1 MEKLI
6 EENPAAAEWLPENK
20 PDGSGI
26 GANYVDAFLKPLN
39 CELEDELRLACKR
52 RGLKITVSVG
62 DRKGEAILR
71 RIEHGPDV
79 KCHPPRRADR
89 GIRPGRR
96 KVRARRRQHPGGI
109 LSIFF

>member
-1 MEKLI
+1 MEKVI

-26 GANYVDAFLKPLN
+26 GVNYVDAFLKPLN
-39 CELEDELRLACKR
+39 CELEDEVRLVCKR

-71 RIEHGPDV
+71 RIENGPDV
-79 KCHPPRRADR
+79 RAILHAALTEAFAQAGAKCEHGD
-89 GIRPGRR
+89 GNIR
-96 KVRARRRQHPGGI
+96 VEY
-109 LSIFF
+109 

>member
-39 CELEDELRLACKR
+39 CQLEDEVRLAYKR

-71 RIEHGPDV
+71 RLEHGPDV
-79 KCHPPRRADR
+79 LAILRAALAEAFTKAGASCELID
-89 GIRPGRR
+89 GNIR
-96 KVRARRRQHPGGI
+96 I
-109 LSIFF
+109 NY

>member
-1 MEKLI
+1 MEKVI

-26 GANYVDAFLKPLN
+26 GVNYVDAFLKPLN
-39 CELEDELRLACKR
+39 CELEDEVRLACKR

-71 RIEHGPDV
+71 RIENGPDV
-79 KCHPPRRADR
+79 RAILHAALTEAFAQAGAKCEH
-89 GIRPGRR
+89 GGGNIR
-96 KVRARRRQHPGGI
+96 VEY
-109 LSIFF
+109 

>member
-1 MEKLI
+1 MEKVI

-26 GANYVDAFLKPLN
+26 GVNYVDAFLKPLN
-39 CELEDELRLACKR
+39 CELENEVRLACKR

-71 RIEHGPDV
+71 RIENGPDV
-79 KCHPPRRADR
+79 RAILHAALSEAFAQAGAKCEPGD
-89 GIRPGRR
+89 GNIR
-96 KVRARRRQHPGGI
+96 VEY
-109 LSIFF
+109 

>member
-1 MEKLI
+1 MEKVI

-26 GANYVDAFLKPLN
+26 GVNYVDAFLKPLN
-39 CELEDELRLACKR
+39 CELEDEVRLACKR

-71 RIEHGPDV
+71 RIENGPDV
-79 KCHPPRRADR
+79 RAILHAALIEAFAQAGAKCEHGD
-89 GIRPGRR
+89 GNIR
-96 KVRARRRQHPGGI
+96 VEY
-109 LSIFF
+109 

>member
-1 MEKLI
+1 MEKVI
-6 EENPAAAEWLPENK
+6 KENPIAAEWLPENK

-26 GANYVDAFLKPLN
+26 GVNYVDAFLKPLN

-52 RGLKITVSVG
+52 RGLKITVSLG

-79 KCHPPRRADR
+79 RSILHAALTEAFAQADAKCEPGD
-89 GIRPGRR
+89 GNIR
-96 KVRARRRQHPGGI
+96 VEY
-109 LSIFF
+109 

>member
-1 MEKLI
+1 MEKVI
-6 EENPAAAEWLPENK
+6 KENPVAAEWLPESK

-26 GANYVDAFLKPLN
+26 GVNYVDAFLKPLN

-52 RGLKITVSVG
+52 RGLKITVSLG

-79 KCHPPRRADR
+79 RSILHAALTEAFAQADAKCEPCD
-89 GIRPGRR
+89 GNIR
-96 KVRARRRQHPGGI
+96 VEY
-109 LSIFF
+109 

>member
-1 MEKLI
+1 MEKVI

-26 GANYVDAFLKPLN
+26 GVNYVDAFLKPLN
-39 CELEDELRLACKR
+39 CELEDEVRLACKR

-71 RIEHGPDV
+71 RIENGPDV
-79 KCHPPRRADR
+79 RAILHAALTEAFAQAGAKCEHGD
-89 GIRPGRR
+89 GNIR
-96 KVRARRRQHPGGI
+96 VEY
-109 LSIFF
+109 

>member
-1 MEKLI
+1 MEKVI
-6 EENPAAAEWLPENK
+6 KENPIAAEWLPENK

-26 GANYVDAFLKPLN
+26 GVNYVDAYLKPLN

-52 RGLKITVSVG
+52 RGLKITVSLG

-79 KCHPPRRADR
+79 RSILHAALTEAFAQADAKCEPGD
-89 GIRPGRR
+89 GNIR
-96 KVRARRRQHPGGI
+96 VEY
-109 LSIFF
+109 

>member
-1 MEKLI
+1 MEKVI

-26 GANYVDAFLKPLN
+26 GVNYVDAFLKPLN
-39 CELEDELRLACKR
+39 CELEDEVRLACKR

-71 RIEHGPDV
+71 RSENGPDV
-79 KCHPPRRADR
+79 RAILHAALTEAFAQAGAKCEHGD
-89 GIRPGRR
+89 GNIR
-96 KVRARRRQHPGGI
+96 VEY
-109 LSIFF
+109 

>member
-1 MEKLI
+1 MEKVI

-39 CELEDELRLACKR
+39 SELEDEVRLACKR

-71 RIEHGPDV
+71 RIENGP
-79 KCHPPRRADR
+79 A
-89 GIRPGRR
+89 
-96 KVRARRRQHPGGI
+96 VRAI
-109 LSIFF
+109 LHAALTAAFAQAGAKCEHGDGNIRVEY

>member
-1 MEKLI
+1 MEKVI

-26 GANYVDAFLKPLN
+26 GVNYVDAFLKPLN
-39 CELEDELRLACKR
+39 CELEDEVRLACKR

-71 RIEHGPDV
+71 RLEHGPDV
-79 KCHPPRRADR
+79 LAILRAALAEAFTQAGASCELID
-89 GIRPGRR
+89 GNIR
-96 KVRARRRQHPGGI
+96 I
-109 LSIFF
+109 NY

>member
-1 MEKLI
+1 MEKVI
-6 EENPAAAEWLPENK
+6 KENPVAAEWLPENK

-26 GANYVDAFLKPLN
+26 GVNYVDAFLKPLN

-52 RGLKITVSVG
+52 RGLKITVSLG

-79 KCHPPRRADR
+79 RSILHAALTEAFAQADAKCESGD
-89 GIRPGRR
+89 GNIR
-96 KVRARRRQHPGGI
+96 VEY
-109 LSIFF
+109 

>member
-1 MEKLI
+1 MEKVI
-6 EENPAAAEWLPENK
+6 KENPVAAEWLPENK

-26 GANYVDAFLKPLN
+26 GVNYVDAFLKPLN

-52 RGLKITVSVG
+52 RGLKITVSLG

-79 KCHPPRRADR
+79 RSILHAALTEAFAQADAKCEPCD
-89 GIRPGRR
+89 GNIR
-96 KVRARRRQHPGGI
+96 VEY
-109 LSIFF
+109 

>member
-39 CELEDELRLACKR
+39 CELEDEVRLACKR

-79 KCHPPRRADR
+79 QAILRAALTEAFGQAGAKCELGD
-89 GIRPGRR
+89 GNIR
-96 KVRARRRQHPGGI
+96 VEY
-109 LSIFF
+109 

>member
-1 MEKLI
+1 MEKVI

-26 GANYVDAFLKPLN
+26 GVNYVDAFLKPLN
-39 CELEDELRLACKR
+39 CELEDEVRLACKR

-71 RIEHGPDV
+71 RIENGPDV
-79 KCHPPRRADR
+79 RAILHAALTEAFAQAGAKCEH
-89 GIRPGRR
+89 GEGNIR
-96 KVRARRRQHPGGI
+96 VEY
-109 LSIFF
+109 

>member
-1 MEKLI
+1 MMEKVI

-71 RIEHGPDV
+71 RIDHGPDV
-79 KCHPPRRADR
+79 KAILHAALTEAFAQAGAKCEPGD
-89 GIRPGRR
+89 GNIR
-96 KVRARRRQHPGGI
+96 VEY
-109 LSIFF
+109 

>member
-1 MEKLI
+1 MEKVI

-26 GANYVDAFLKPLN
+26 GVNYVDAFLKSLN
-39 CELEDELRLACKR
+39 CELEDEVRLACKR

-71 RIEHGPDV
+71 RIENGPDV
-79 KCHPPRRADR
+79 RAILHAALTEAFAQAGAKCEH
-89 GIRPGRR
+89 GEGNIR
-96 KVRARRRQHPGGI
+96 VEY
-109 LSIFF
+109 